1 MISPRFRYLVPL
13 LATLLAQGCQR
24 ESEGFALP
32 EGDAESGKRVF
43 VEIRCNDCHSVS
55 DIEYSESEV
64 PVEYMG
70 KQTVGKIHVKLGGKT
85 TKYRT
90 QGELVTSII
99 NPSHEISLSYAR
111 NQTTT
116 RSPMRNYNGVLTVQN
131 LIDLVAF
138 LQEEY
143 DIQSARTM

>member
-1 MISPRFRYLVPL
+1 MISARFRYLVPL

-111 NQTTT
+111 NQATT

-143 DIQSARTM
+143 EIQSARTM